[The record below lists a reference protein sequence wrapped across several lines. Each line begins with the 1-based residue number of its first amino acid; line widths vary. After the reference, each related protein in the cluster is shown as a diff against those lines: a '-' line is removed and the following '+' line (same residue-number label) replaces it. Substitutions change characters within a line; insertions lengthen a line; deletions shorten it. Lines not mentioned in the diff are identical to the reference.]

1 LLENLK
7 CCVGSIVSEVS
18 GERGEDFVCRRL
30 EFVTE
35 LFRARPPLSLD
46 DVCARRP
53 FQGLACYIF
62 GGMIKKVMPTERTGG
77 GASDDW
83 WRKGLH
89 SRTEADSSRYK
100 DHLQPTK
107 LKQSKI
113 ATEELVKRYP
123 SMEDYTTRE
132 LGYEMELIYLSG
144 RLISY
149 MSLICRCFLVCR
161 FFEHFKVNF

>member
-1 LLENLK
+1 
-7 CCVGSIVSEVS
+7 VP
-18 GERGEDFVCRRL
+18 D
-30 EFVTE
+30 
-35 LFRARPPLSLD
+35 RPCHLMMSVQEGHSRDWL
-46 DVCARRP
+46 VIY
-53 FQGLACYIF
+53 L
-62 GGMIKKVMPTERTGG
+62 GG